1 MIVRFSGRFL
11 VQVGCALVGITA
23 FGCKSAT
30 PGSTT
35 GIEGSAPSVTVGDP
49 PPLKDPQ
56 LYLLSEG
63 KKIQLGESLDDALRV
78 FEPPKSAFELGQLPP
93 NFQPPYR
100 AIGWETAQQGFGA
113 IGFNTK
119 LVLIMWQIERG
130 DLAQYAKILQLYQD
144 QFPAIQPVEISNRI
158 VRYNFYELGEES
170 LMILAV
176 PNKGGT
182 YHITVAL
189 GLKPTMAAIGANP
202 EQARKIISDEK
213 IKTQLLPGETP

>member
-35 GIEGSAPSVTVGDP
+35 GIEGSAPPVTVGDP

-158 VRYNFYELGEES
+158 VRYNFYEVGEES

-182 YHITVAL
+182 FHITVAL
-189 GLKPTMAAIGANP
+189 GLNPTMAAIGANP

>member
-1 MIVRFSGRFL
+1 MIARFTGSVSIR
-11 VQVGCALVGITA
+11 VGCVLAGMVA
-23 FGCKSAT
+23 FGCKSPSPAD
-30 PGSTT
+30 SSAV
-35 GIEGSAPSVTVGDP
+35 EGSAAVMTVGDP
-49 PPLKDPQ
+49 PPMKDPR

-63 KKIQLGESLDDALRV
+63 KKIQLGESVDEALRV

-93 NFQPPYR
+93 NFQPPYQ

-144 QFPAIQPVEISNRI
+144 QFPAIQPLEISNRI
-158 VRYNFYELGEES
+158 VRYNFYEVGEES

-189 GLKPTMAAIGANP
+189 GLKPTMAAIGADP
-202 EQARKIISDEK
+202 DQARKIIADEK